1 MTSTMQQRFFAL
13 LFALTLLL
21 GGTSMH
27 AQEQVRVT
35 FTGFIQ
41 AIAQYGSESDYIR
54 VGNTTAPYDHHTTR
68 MGIRRGRIA
77 AIASYGDLAA
87 RVDVNANDQKISIF
101 NVYAEYKPHW
111 AEGAFVKGGLMT
123 PSFGYELPYSSSKRA
138 ALERSLYIFDLFPG
152 DIDMGLEMGYN
163 GTLGQS
169 KRWRLESSLS
179 ILSGNV
185 DKGMNKNLPNLALRL
200 ALTEQDNNHA
210 VSFGLSGYAGTMP
223 TPGGYYAFDKGT
235 ATLKKDRML
244 RTYGGAFLTSTIK
257 HQGGQLMLT
266 AEGIMGL
273 QPGWQNANLAVG
285 PKANPTPGN
294 DLFVQR
300 HFIAGMA
307 QLVERIKPIDLE
319 FFGRY
324 AYYDR
329 NRHFDPKAVQD
340 VKLGQ
345 LSARTEGRSH
355 QLSTGVNYFLQ
366 QDHLRLSLQYDCFL
380 RQQIEQQAFVAA
392 KPLHMVTVGA
402 QYKF

>member
-1 MTSTMQQRFFAL
+1 MTSKKQQRLFSLLAL
-13 LFALTLLL
+13 VLLL
-21 GGTSMH
+21 SSTTIH
-27 AQEQVRVT
+27 AQEQVRFT
-35 FTGFIQ
+35 FTGFVQ
-41 AIAQYGSESDYIR
+41 AIAQYGSESDYMK
-54 VGNTTAPYDHHTTR
+54 VGQVTPPYDQPTTR
-68 MGIRRGRIA
+68 MGIRRGRLA
-77 AIASYGDLAA
+77 AIATYGDLAA
-87 RVDVNANDQKISIF
+87 RVDVNATDQKISIF

-138 ALERSLYIFDLFPG
+138 AFERSLYMADLFPG
-152 DIDMGLEMGYN
+152 DIDMGLEMGYK
-163 GTLGQS
+163 GTLDKS
-169 KRWRLESSLS
+169 KRWRLESTLS
-179 ILSGNV
+179 ILSGNG

-200 ALTEQDNNHA
+200 TLTEQGNNHD

-223 TPGGYYAFDKGT
+223 TPSGYYAFNKGT

-244 RTYGGAFLTSTIK
+244 RAYGGAFLTSTIK
-257 HQGGQLMLT
+257 HRGGQLMLT
-266 AEGIMGL
+266 TEGIMGL

-285 PKANPTPGN
+285 PKAPATFENN
-294 DLFVQR
+294 IFVQR
-300 HFIAGMA
+300 PFIAGMA
-307 QLVERIKPIDLE
+307 QIVERIKPVDLE
-319 FFGRY
+319 LFGRY

-380 RQQIEQQAFVAA
+380 RQQIEQQALVAA

>member
-1 MTSTMQQRFFAL
+1 MQRRLISLLAL
-13 LFALTLLL
+13 VLLL
-21 GGTSMH
+21 SSTTTY
-27 AQEQVRVT
+27 AQEQVRFT
-35 FTGFIQ
+35 FTGFVQ

-54 VGNTTAPYDHHTTR
+54 VGSITAPNDQPTTR
-68 MGIRRGRIA
+68 MGIRRGRLA
-77 AIASYGDLAA
+77 AIATYGDLAA
-87 RVDVNANDQKISIF
+87 RLEVNATDQKISIF

-138 ALERSLYIFDLFPG
+138 AFERSHYMGDLFPG
-152 DIDMGLEMGYN
+152 DIDMGLAMGYN
-163 GTLGQS
+163 GTLDQS
-169 KRWRLESSLS
+169 KRWRLESTLS

-185 DKGMNKNLPNLALRL
+185 DKGMNKNLPNIALRL
-200 ALTEQDNNHA
+200 ALTEQGNNQA

-223 TPGGYYAFDKGT
+223 TSGGYYAFDKGT

-266 AEGIMGL
+266 TEGIMGL
-273 QPGWQNANLAVG
+273 QPGWQHANLAVG
-285 PKANPTPGN
+285 AKANPTPGN

-300 HFIAGMA
+300 PFIAGMA
-307 QLVERIKPIDLE
+307 QIVERIKPVDLE
-319 FFGRY
+319 LFGRY

-380 RQQIEQQAFVAA
+380 RQQIEQQALIAA

>member
-1 MTSTMQQRFFAL
+1 MQQRFFAL

-21 GGTSMH
+21 AGTSMH

-244 RTYGGAFLTSTIK
+244 RAYGGAFLTSTIE

-266 AEGIMGL
+266 TEGIMGL

-285 PKANPTPGN
+285 SKANPTPGN

-307 QLVERIKPIDLE
+307 QVVERIKPIDLE
-319 FFGRY
+319 LFGRY

-366 QDHLRLSLQYDCFL
+366 KDHLRLSLQYDCFL
-380 RQQIEQQAFVAA
+380 RQQIQQQAFVAA

>member
-21 GGTSMH
+21 AGTSMH

-223 TPGGYYAFDKGT
+223 TTGGYYAFDKGT

-244 RTYGGAFLTSTIK
+244 RAYGGAFLTSTIE

-307 QLVERIKPIDLE
+307 QVVERIKPIDLE
-319 FFGRY
+319 LFGRY

-380 RQQIEQQAFVAA
+380 RQQIEQQAFVAT

>member
-1 MTSTMQQRFFAL
+1 MQRRLISLLAL
-13 LFALTLLL
+13 VLLL
-21 GGTSMH
+21 SSTTTY
-27 AQEQVRVT
+27 AQEQVRFT
-35 FTGFIQ
+35 FTGFVQ

-54 VGNTTAPYDHHTTR
+54 VGNITAPNDQPTTR
-68 MGIRRGRIA
+68 MGIRRGRLA
-77 AIASYGDLAA
+77 AIATYGDLAA
-87 RVDVNANDQKISIF
+87 RLEVNATDQKISIF

-138 ALERSLYIFDLFPG
+138 AFERSHYMGDLFPG
-152 DIDMGLEMGYN
+152 DIDMGLAMGYN
-163 GTLGQS
+163 GTLDQS
-169 KRWRLESSLS
+169 NRWRLESTLS

-200 ALTEQDNNHA
+200 ALTEQGNNHA

-266 AEGIMGL
+266 TEGIMGL
-273 QPGWQNANLAVG
+273 QPGWQHANLAVG
-285 PKANPTPGN
+285 AKANPTPGN

-300 HFIAGMA
+300 PFIAGMA
-307 QLVERIKPIDLE
+307 QIVERIKPVDLE
-319 FFGRY
+319 LFGRY

-366 QDHLRLSLQYDCFL
+366 EDHLRLSLQYDCFL
-380 RQQIEQQAFVAA
+380 RQQIEQQALIAA

>member
-1 MTSTMQQRFFAL
+1 MQQRFFAL

>member
-1 MTSTMQQRFFAL
+1 MTSKMHMRIIAISS
-13 LFALTLLL
+13 LFLLL
-21 GGTSMH
+21 SSVSSY

-35 FTGFIQ
+35 FTGFVQ

-54 VGNTTAPYDHHTTR
+54 VGHTTAPYDQPTTR
-68 MGIRRGRIA
+68 IGIRRGRIA

-200 ALTEQDNNHA
+200 ALTEQGNNHA

-235 ATLKKDRML
+235 ATLKNDHML
-244 RTYGGAFLTSTIK
+244 RTYGGAFLTSTIE

-285 PKANPTPGN
+285 SKANPTPGN

-307 QLVERIKPIDLE
+307 QLVERIKPINLE
-319 FFGRY
+319 LFGRY

-355 QLSTGVNYFLQ
+355 QLSTGVNYFFQ

>member
-35 FTGFIQ
+35 FTGFVQ

>member
-1 MTSTMQQRFFAL
+1 MTSTMQRRLISLLAL
-13 LFALTLLL
+13 VLLL
-21 GGTSMH
+21 SSTTTY
-27 AQEQVRVT
+27 AQEQVRFT
-35 FTGFIQ
+35 FTGFVQ

-54 VGNTTAPYDHHTTR
+54 VGNITAPNDQPTTR
-68 MGIRRGRIA
+68 MGIRRGRLA
-77 AIASYGDLAA
+77 AIATYGDLAA
-87 RVDVNANDQKISIF
+87 RLEVNATEQKISIF

-138 ALERSLYIFDLFPG
+138 AFERSHYMGDLFPG
-152 DIDMGLEMGYN
+152 DIDMGLAMGYN
-163 GTLGQS
+163 GTLDQS
-169 KRWRLESSLS
+169 NRWRLESTLS

-200 ALTEQDNNHA
+200 ALTEQGNNHA
-210 VSFGLSGYAGTMP
+210 ISFGLSGYAGTMP

-266 AEGIMGL
+266 TEGIMGL
-273 QPGWQNANLAVG
+273 QPGWQHANLAVG
-285 PKANPTPGN
+285 AKANPTPGN

-300 HFIAGMA
+300 PFIAGMA
-307 QLVERIKPIDLE
+307 QIVERIKPVDLE
-319 FFGRY
+319 LFGRY

-380 RQQIEQQAFVAA
+380 RQQIEQQALIAA

>member
-1 MTSTMQQRFFAL
+1 MTSTMQRRLISLLAL
-13 LFALTLLL
+13 VLLL
-21 GGTSMH
+21 SSTTTY
-27 AQEQVRVT
+27 AQEQVRFT
-35 FTGFIQ
+35 FTGFVQ
-41 AIAQYGSESDYIR
+41 AIAQYGSESDYIK
-54 VGNTTAPYDHHTTR
+54 VGNITAPHDQPTTR
-68 MGIRRGRIA
+68 MGIRRGRLA
-77 AIASYGDLAA
+77 AIATYGDLAA
-87 RVDVNANDQKISIF
+87 RLEVNATEQKISIF

-111 AEGAFVKGGLMT
+111 AQGAFVKGGLMT

-138 ALERSLYIFDLFPG
+138 AFERSHYMGDLFPG
-152 DIDMGLEMGYN
+152 DIDMGLAMGYN
-163 GTLGQS
+163 GTLDQNN
-169 KRWRLESSLS
+169 RWRLESTLS

-200 ALTEQDNNHA
+200 ALTEQGNNHA

-244 RTYGGAFLTSTIK
+244 RTYGGAFLTSTIE
-257 HQGGQLMLT
+257 HRGGQLMLT
-266 AEGIMGL
+266 TEGIMGL
-273 QPGWQNANLAVG
+273 QPGWQHANLAVG
-285 PKANPTPGN
+285 AKANPTPGN

-300 HFIAGMA
+300 PFIAGMA
-307 QLVERIKPIDLE
+307 QLVERIKPVDLE
-319 FFGRY
+319 LFGRY

-366 QDHLRLSLQYDCFL
+366 EDHLRLSLQYDCFL
-380 RQQIEQQAFVAA
+380 RQQIEQQALVAA

>member
-1 MTSTMQQRFFAL
+1 MTSTMQRRLISLLAL
-13 LFALTLLL
+13 VLLL
-21 GGTSMH
+21 SSTTTY
-27 AQEQVRVT
+27 AQEQVRFT
-35 FTGFIQ
+35 FTGFVQ

-54 VGNTTAPYDHHTTR
+54 VGNITAPNDQPTTR
-68 MGIRRGRIA
+68 MGIRRGRLA
-77 AIASYGDLAA
+77 AIATYGDLAA
-87 RVDVNANDQKISIF
+87 RLEVNATDQKISIF

-111 AEGAFVKGGLMT
+111 AQGAFVKGGLMT

-138 ALERSLYIFDLFPG
+138 AFERSHYMGDLFPG
-152 DIDMGLEMGYN
+152 DIDMGLAMGYN
-163 GTLGQS
+163 GTLDQS
-169 KRWRLESSLS
+169 KRWRLESTLS

-200 ALTEQDNNHA
+200 ALTEQGNNHA

-223 TPGGYYAFDKGT
+223 TSGGYYAFDKGT

-266 AEGIMGL
+266 TEGIMGL
-273 QPGWQNANLAVG
+273 QPGWQHANLAVG
-285 PKANPTPGN
+285 AKANPTLGN

-300 HFIAGMA
+300 PFIAGMA
-307 QLVERIKPIDLE
+307 QIVERIQPVDLE
-319 FFGRY
+319 LFGRY

-380 RQQIEQQAFVAA
+380 RQQIEQQALIAA

>member
-1 MTSTMQQRFFAL
+1 MQRRLISLLAL
-13 LFALTLLL
+13 VLLL
-21 GGTSMH
+21 SSTTTY
-27 AQEQVRVT
+27 AQEQVRFT
-35 FTGFIQ
+35 FTGFVQ

-54 VGNTTAPYDHHTTR
+54 VGNITAPNDQPTTR
-68 MGIRRGRIA
+68 MGIRRGRLA
-77 AIASYGDLAA
+77 AIATYGDLAA
-87 RVDVNANDQKISIF
+87 RLEVNATDQKISIF

-138 ALERSLYIFDLFPG
+138 AFERSHYMGDLFPG
-152 DIDMGLEMGYN
+152 DIDMGLAMGYN
-163 GTLGQS
+163 GTLDQS
-169 KRWRLESSLS
+169 NRWRLESTLS

-200 ALTEQDNNHA
+200 ALTEQGNNHA

-266 AEGIMGL
+266 TEGIMGL
-273 QPGWQNANLAVG
+273 QPGWQHANLAVG
-285 PKANPTPGN
+285 AKANPTPGN

-300 HFIAGMA
+300 PFIAGMA
-307 QLVERIKPIDLE
+307 QIVERIKPVDLE
-319 FFGRY
+319 LFGRY

-345 LSARTEGRSH
+345 LSARTDGRSH

-366 QDHLRLSLQYDCFL
+366 EDHLRLSLQYDCFL
-380 RQQIEQQAFVAA
+380 RQQIEQQALVAA

>member
-1 MTSTMQQRFFAL
+1 MTSTMQRRLISLLAL
-13 LFALTLLL
+13 VLLL
-21 GGTSMH
+21 SSTTTY
-27 AQEQVRVT
+27 AQEQVRFT
-35 FTGFIQ
+35 FTGFVQ

-54 VGNTTAPYDHHTTR
+54 VGNITAPNDQPTTR
-68 MGIRRGRIA
+68 MGIRRGRLA
-77 AIASYGDLAA
+77 AIATYGDLAA
-87 RVDVNANDQKISIF
+87 RLEVNATDQKISIF

-138 ALERSLYIFDLFPG
+138 AFERSHYMGDLFPG
-152 DIDMGLEMGYN
+152 DIDMGLAMGYN
-163 GTLGQS
+163 GTLDQS
-169 KRWRLESSLS
+169 NRWRLESTLS

-200 ALTEQDNNHA
+200 ALTEQGNNHA
-210 VSFGLSGYAGTMP
+210 ISFGLSGYAGTMP

-266 AEGIMGL
+266 TEGIMGL
-273 QPGWQNANLAVG
+273 QPGWQHANLAVG
-285 PKANPTPGN
+285 AKANPTPGN

-300 HFIAGMA
+300 PFIAGMA
-307 QLVERIKPIDLE
+307 QIVERIKPVDLE
-319 FFGRY
+319 LFGRY

-366 QDHLRLSLQYDCFL
+366 EDHLRLSLQYDCFL
-380 RQQIEQQAFVAA
+380 RQQIEQQALIAA